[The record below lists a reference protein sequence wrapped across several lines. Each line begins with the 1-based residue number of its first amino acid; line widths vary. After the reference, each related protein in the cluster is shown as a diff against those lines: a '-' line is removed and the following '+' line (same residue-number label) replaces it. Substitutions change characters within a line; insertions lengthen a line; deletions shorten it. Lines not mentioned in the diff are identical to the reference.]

1 MLSSWLLLKTKII
14 ITEGKRSWQTTKFS
28 ELKSKE
34 MCSSMCGELGLWAR
48 GQEKYSKSIEA
59 LHIRWKNPSVNTH
72 QIEHQLAFF
81 IVKLLIGILQYLHS
95 MLYLSTSYCQANS
108 FRENRN
114 SSKWLSIF
122 LSYRGYWMNVRGI
135 RILSFLDGGISLGRA
150 LQRYNSYPEAATQ
163 CCPY

>member
-1 MLSSWLLLKTKII
+1 MSSGPRKIFK
-14 ITEGKRSWQTTKFS
+14 EHRSPAHPVEKPFCQY
-28 ELKSKE
+28 
-34 MCSSMCGELGLWAR
+34 SSNRTSTCYCNS
-48 GQEKYSKSIEA
+48 Q
-59 LHIRWKNPSVNTH
+59 
-72 QIEHQLAFF
+72 AFF